1 MNAGQRIGLFAC
13 LAIAAVWAG
22 AQLYL
27 SRSSVHAERGVPVPA
42 GEASAPLTTDQ
53 NSPTDAEFPTPA
65 KVPDIMPA
73 FSLADLNGQATTIDR
88 WRGKSLMINFWATW
102 CAPCRREIPLLQALH
117 AEKAGERFDIVGIAV
132 DYADKV
138 RAFRDQLKISYPLLV
153 GEQDALDLVS
163 AVGLK
168 QPAFPFTVFTDRRGQ
183 IVTLYLGELKRPE
196 AEAILAV
203 VAEVNQDRLALPAAR
218 TLIAERIAALHGKS

>member
-1 MNAGQRIGLFAC
+1 MNAPLRIGLSAC

-27 SRSSVHAERGVPVPA
+27 SRSDVHAERGVPVSV
-42 GEASAPLTTDQ
+42 GEASAPLTSDQ
-53 NSPTDAEFPTPA
+53 QAPLDAEFSTPA
-65 KVPDIMPA
+65 KVPDAMPA
-73 FSLADLNGQATTIDR
+73 FSLADLDGKATTIDR
-88 WRGKSLMINFWATW
+88 WPGKSLMINFWATW

-117 AEKAGERFDIVGIAV
+117 AEKAGKSFEIVGIAV

-138 RAFRDQLKISYPLLV
+138 RAFRDQLKIAYPLLV

-203 VAEVNQDRLALPAAR
+203 VADVNQDRINLPAAR
-218 TLIAERIAALHGKS
+218 TLIGERIAALHGKG